1 MKTPTALKKGDII
14 GIVCT
19 ARKIDMK
26 DLQPAIDIIDS
37 WGFRVVLGKSVF
49 MEDHQ
54 FAGDDNT
61 RAEDFQNMLDNK
73 NVRAIIIARGGYG
86 TVRMI
91 DKLDFKKIKKNP
103 KWIIGYSDITVLH
116 NHINRHCKTETLHA
130 SMPINFSTNE
140 PAALQSL
147 RDVLQG
153 NTLSYSFQSNF
164 ENKPGKAKGKLTGGN
179 LSVLYSL
186 SGTDSDVD
194 TDGKILFLEDL
205 DEYLYHIDRMLMQ
218 LKRNGK
224 LKNLKGLLVGGFTD
238 MKDNTVTYGK
248 TAYEIIYEH
257 VKEYNYPVAF
267 NIPAG
272 HIPNNHALIMGR
284 KVKIEVSKTECA
296 MAFDSKPLFHF

>member
-1 MKTPTALKKGDII
+1 
-14 GIVCT
+14 
-19 ARKIDMK
+19 
-26 DLQPAIDIIDS
+26 
-37 WGFRVVLGKSVF
+37 VVLGKSVF

-61 RAEDFQNMLDNK
+61 RAKDFQNMLDNK
-73 NVRAIIIARGGYG
+73 NIKAIIAARGGYG

-91 DKLDFKKIKKNP
+91 DKLNFKKFKKYP

-116 NHINRHCKTETLHA
+116 NHISRHCNTETLHA
-130 SMPINFSTNE
+130 SMPINFLTNE

-153 NTLSYSFQSNF
+153 NTLSYSFHSDF
-164 ENKPGKAKGKLTGGN
+164 ENKPGKTKGILTGGN

-186 SGTDSDVD
+186 SGTPSDLD
-194 TDGKILFLEDL
+194 TEGKILFIEDL

-218 LKRNGK
+218 LKRSGK

-238 MKDNTVTYGK
+238 MKDNTVPYGK

-257 VKEYNYPVAF
+257 VKEYNFPVAF
-267 NIPAG
+267 NMPAG

-284 KVKIEVSKTECA
+284 RIRLEVTENRFRIE
-296 MAFDSKPLFHF
+296 F